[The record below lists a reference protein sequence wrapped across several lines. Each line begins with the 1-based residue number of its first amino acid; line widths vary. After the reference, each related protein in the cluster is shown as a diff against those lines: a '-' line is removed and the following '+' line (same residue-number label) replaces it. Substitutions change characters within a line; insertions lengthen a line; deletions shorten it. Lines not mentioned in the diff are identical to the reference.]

1 MLSVRLLNLLLLLL
15 LLILRLLLLLL
26 LSDEL
31 GFLLLLLIPF
41 LLILLLLILLLHLL
55 LLVLSFVLPARQPV
69 ELPHRV
75 ALPQIHLPQL
85 RQQSAAPDWI
95 VARERILLL
104 VIRDRVD
111 LVGVPVPGRGER
123 LLRFLRLPSRPG
135 LPRRSCRHTIAEG
148 RAEVESRR

>member
-1 MLSVRLLNLLLLLL
+1 M
-15 LLILRLLLLLL
+15 LLLL

-111 LVGVPVPGRGER
+111 LVGVSRMESERRPESAPDPVPGRGER
-123 LLRFLRLPSRPG
+123 LLRFLL
-135 LPRRSCRHTIAEG
+135 RS
-148 RAEVESRR
+148 